1 MFVKMVEDWK
11 IEESDL
17 MNIIENMNSEMQGE
31 IGDVMKK
38 I

>member
-1 MFVKMVEDWK
+1 MFLKMVEDWK